1 MSSQSGTS
9 ACPGK
14 GLSRTRSGMGT
25 RFPMRT
31 CAKQGSESESRF
43 DPRGMRSSA
52 RYKLLGA
59 VVALGAMLG
68 GCSDI
73 YFDRRETIALG
84 ADDHI
89 AANRVAQMVD
99 PWPRYVGN
107 KNIAFNGERM
117 QGAVERY
124 RRHEVIRP
132 VPLTTNTYSQQSPPA
147 PITTEHISIPRAVA
161 PGAAAPV
168 ANATR

>member
-1 MSSQSGTS
+1 MSSQSGTKVRCKL
-9 ACPGK
+9 A
-14 GLSRTRSGMGT
+14 GMI
-25 RFPMRT
+25 
-31 CAKQGSESESRF
+31 
-43 DPRGMRSSA
+43 
-52 RYKLLGA
+52 
-59 VVALGAMLG
+59 VALGATLG

-107 KNIAFNGERM
+107 KNFAFNGERM
-117 QGAVERY
+117 QGAAERY

-147 PITTEHISIPRAVA
+147 PITTEHINVPVLPAPAAAAAVA
-161 PGAAAPV
+161 GAPK
-168 ANATR
+168 